1 MSVIEFAPLLAAF
14 FNALLAIFV
23 ISRDSNSRLNQ
34 VFLLWG
40 TALAVWNFGAFMMFR
55 VEDVE
60 EAYFWAR
67 MLHFGVIFIPVSV
80 LHLTLLI
87 TGSPVNR
94 WIAVPYITALI
105 LCGTNFSDLFISGVH
120 ESDFAWF
127 AEPGMAYFVY
137 ATLFPLHT
145 VPALVLLIKKS
156 KQSPLHERR
165 RYTNLIV
172 ANGGL
177 LIFGGHD
184 LLPIFG
190 LGKYPFTDINVF
202 PWGTLMAAFYGLFVG
217 YSVLQDR
224 LLDVRVTLGRQAA
237 MIVRLLFLIGFS
249 VALLLVAAILK
260 PNSFNVYSFLSAG
273 LVIVL
278 SAVITG
284 RFFPKLLG
292 VGSEYL
298 EQRILGDRFEHQ
310 ERIEDYTRR
319 LPYFTSMDD
328 LLSGLQELLV
338 ESLKISRFHLVAL
351 DGRSQLKDTDFRHP
365 PTGSSLFESSQ
376 IGAFFEYF
384 SANSS
389 TSLDLG
395 TMRKEFQ
402 NSAAHSRRLATPLIY
417 SEEAEFCFPLYAYQ
431 KPFGLLFLGRK
442 EGNAAFTSL
451 DIELCERLARN
462 LALVLDHFRL
472 KSQVALTEQWE
483 SLAAMS
489 RGLAHDIN
497 NLLTPVSTYFQSLEV
512 ADIPATQVELADVC
526 SRNTSK
532 IEGYVRAS
540 LFFSKN
546 MRPKLGDHRVTDVLS
561 SAIENVRGQTTEFGV
576 QVISKTDSNLNITA
590 DRSLIER
597 LITNLLSNAIDAS
610 AENEKVVVQAQVIE
624 NPGRLLNTI
633 RVSVIDDG
641 EGIAEQHLERVFEPY
656 FSTKTSGDGK
666 RGFGLGLA
674 ICQRLAHLHGG
685 VLSIQSILG
694 NGTTVLLDLPQDGPA
709 STRQTTM
716 GEQTLT

>member
-1 MSVIEFAPLLAAF
+1 MSVIELAPLLAAF
-14 FNALLAIFV
+14 FNASLAIFV

-40 TALAVWNFGAFMMFR
+40 MALAIWNFGAFMMFR
-55 VEDVE
+55 VDAAE

-67 MLHFGVIFIPVSV
+67 ALHFGVIFIPVSV

-87 TGSPVNR
+87 TGSRVNR
-94 WIAVPYITALI
+94 WIVVPYVTALI
-105 LCGTNFSDLFISGVH
+105 LSGTNFSDLFISGVH
-120 ESDFAWF
+120 QSGFAWF
-127 AEPGMAYFVY
+127 AEPGLAYFVY
-137 ATLFPLHT
+137 ATLFPFHT
-145 VPALVLLIKKS
+145 IPALVLLIRRS
-156 KQSPLHERR
+156 KACASHERR

-249 VALLLVAAILK
+249 VALLLVAAIIK
-260 PNSFNVYSFLSAG
+260 PNSFNAYSFVSAG
-273 LVIVL
+273 VVIVL

-319 LPYFTSMDD
+319 LPYYTNIDD
-328 LLSGLQELLV
+328 LLAGLQELLA

-351 DGRSQLKDTDFRHP
+351 DARSQLKDLDFRY
-365 PTGSSLFESSQ
+365 PTESSTMFDSNK
-376 IGAFFEYF
+376 IGAFFDHF
-384 SANSS
+384 TKNPVP
-389 TSLDLG
+389 SLDL
-395 TMRKEFQ
+395 TLLRNEMRNNASQ
-402 NSAAHSRRLATPLIY
+402 STDLTTSMIY
-417 SEEAEFCFPLYAYQ
+417 AEEAEFCFPLYAQ
-431 KPFGLLFLGRK
+431 KKPFGLLFFSRK
-442 EGNAAFTSL
+442 EDNAAFTSL
-451 DIELCERLARN
+451 DIELCERLTRN
-462 LALVLDHFRL
+462 LALVLDHLRL

-497 NLLTPVSTYFQSLEV
+497 NLLTPVSTYFQSLES
-512 ADIPATQVELADVC
+512 ADIPTGQDELVDVC
-526 SRNTSK
+526 SRNTVK

-546 MRPKLGDHRVTDVLS
+546 MRPKLGLHRVTDILE
-561 SAIENVRGQTTEFGV
+561 SAKMNVRGQMAEFSVRVLTEAESDLK
-576 QVISKTDSNLNITA
+576 INA
-590 DRSLIER
+590 DRSLLER
-597 LITNLLSNAIDAS
+597 LVTNLLSNAIDAS
-610 AENEKVVVQAQVIE
+610 VSGERVVVRAGVIR
-624 NPGRLLNTI
+624 NPGRKLNTV
-633 RVSVIDDG
+633 RVSVIDEG
-641 EGIAEQHLERVFEPY
+641 EGIAEEHVQRVIEPY

-685 VLSIQSILG
+685 VLSIDSTLG
-694 NGTTVLLDLPQDGPA
+694 HGTTVLVDLPQDGPA
-709 STRQTTM
+709 NAPQPSSR
-716 GEQTLT
+716 EHALT